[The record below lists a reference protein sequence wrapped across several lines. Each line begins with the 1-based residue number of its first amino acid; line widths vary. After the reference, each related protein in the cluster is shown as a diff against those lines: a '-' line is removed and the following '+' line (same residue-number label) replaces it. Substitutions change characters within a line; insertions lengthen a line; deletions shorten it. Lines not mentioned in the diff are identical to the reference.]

1 MLATF
6 AENFRLMTKRK
17 KVSRTVLIV
26 AAALLTLILLTRNII
41 VTQLFRQ
48 AAQKVENRFGISV
61 SAQRVSVKG
70 ISTLQINDLLAK
82 SNNDTLFHSW
92 HFTVQLNPFYLIILK
107 ANPKRIEISSAQVR
121 LDKILDKFSHI
132 ELNKTSKVDSKRTGE
147 ISSGTQQ
154 IYRAVKAFFGLST
167 ATFNIDTLRVHYADT
182 AYQGEILVT
191 HWYFNKNAFSSTV
204 KLNDAGTLST
214 LSISGTTSKR
224 NNSITATIVSEQ
236 PNASIPFTK
245 PLLGTKVSFN
255 NLKFDLNA
263 KSLHPDRI
271 DVSLR
276 TSIQPLIAEGERIA
290 TSPVQL
296 DSLGCNLN
304 VRIMPGSYAID
315 TLSIVTVNGLKAHI
329 GVEYIPN
336 QNRLIKFNLS
346 TSENS
351 WQALFDALPNGLFT
365 NLKGMRVNGNF
376 GYSIQ
381 LNVPLSLPDSL
392 TITPNL
398 RSKGFY
404 VVSWGKTDLSMLNDT
419 FTYRVYKNGS
429 YIRDILVAPKNQA
442 FTPLS
447 QINPNLQWAVI
458 TSEDGGFYNHRGF
471 SLEGITYAMACN
483 IREGRFARGGSTIT
497 QQLVKNIFLTQNK
510 NIGRKAEE
518 FLITWIIESTCLVSK
533 ERILELYLNIIE
545 WGPNIYGIKEASQF
559 YFSKKPANLTLTESL
574 FLAYII
580 PRPTKFKYLFD
591 ANGELRPFVI
601 ENFKFVANKMLMRG
615 NISQQEYDEFMNSP
629 QIKLTG
635 SAKDLLKGATETST
649 ENVDFDNIFEN
660 VDDESN

>member
-1 MLATF
+1 MS
-6 AENFRLMTKRK
+6 KPQK
-17 KVSRTVLIV
+17 ISRTFLLVAGALI
-26 AAALLTLILLTRNII
+26 ALVLLTRNII
-41 VTQLFRQ
+41 VTQLFRH
-48 AAQKVENRFGISV
+48 AAQKVENRFGITV

-70 ISTLQINDLLAK
+70 ISTLQIKDLLAK
-82 SNNDTLFHSW
+82 SSNDTVFLSGI
-92 HFTVQLNPFYLIILK
+92 FTVRLNPFYLLILK
-107 ANPKRIEISSAQVR
+107 ANPKHIEISGAQVR

-132 ELNKTSKVDSKRTGE
+132 ELNKPSKVDSKRAVET
-147 ISSGTQQ
+147 SSGTQQ
-154 IYRAVKAFFGLST
+154 IYRAIKAFFGLST
-167 ATFNIDTLRVHYADT
+167 ATFNIDTLRVLYADT
-182 AYQGEILVT
+182 AYQGNIEIT
-191 HWYFNKNAFSSTV
+191 HWHFNKNSFISTV
-204 KLNDAGTLST
+204 KFNDAGTLST
-214 LSISGTTSKR
+214 LSISGSTSKR
-224 NNSITATIVSEQ
+224 NNSITATVVSEQ
-236 PNASIPFTK
+236 PSASIPFTK

-271 DVSLR
+271 DVNLR
-276 TSIQPLIAEGERIA
+276 TTIQPLIAEGKRIA
-290 TSPVQL
+290 TSTVQF

-304 VRIMPGSYAID
+304 VTIIPGSYAID
-315 TLSIVTVNGLKAHI
+315 TLSTVTVNGFKASI
-329 GVEYIPN
+329 GMEYIPN

-346 TSENS
+346 TGENS

-365 NLKGMRVNGNF
+365 NLKGIRVNGDF
-376 GYSIQ
+376 SYIIR
-381 LNVPLSLPDSL
+381 LNVPLSVPDSL
-392 TITPNL
+392 TIAANL

-404 VVSWGKTDLSMLNDT
+404 VVSWGKTNLSMLNDT
-419 FTYRVYKNGS
+419 FTYRVFKNES
-429 YIRDILVAPKNQA
+429 FVKDIEIAAKSQT
-442 FTPLS
+442 FTPLN
-447 QINPNLQWAVI
+447 QINPSLQWAVI

-518 FLITWIIESTCLVSK
+518 FLITWIIESTGLVSK
-533 ERILELYLNIIE
+533 ERILELYLNILE

-580 PRPTKFKYLFD
+580 PRPTKFKYLFH
-591 ANGELRPFVI
+591 ANGELKPFVI
-601 ENFKFVANKMLMRG
+601 ENFRFVASKMLMRG
-615 NISQQEYDEFMNSP
+615 NICQQEYDEFINSP

-635 SAKDLLKGATETST
+635 NAKDLLKGATETSS

-660 VDDESN
+660 VDDDSN